1 MYDRYNVRLQGL
13 EVNLGGRNVTRY
25 TEPTELLLYRLD
37 CRLRFHVP
45 YAQIW
50 RFKQA
55 LLNGETD
62 FILFRNVIWLFIPRN
77 FRVVETVPSGQVI
90 EVRGVIYPAS
100 PYPIALYGSTV
111 EIVEYREERI
121 NDTKA
126 MMAVDFKL
134 TPSESG
140 MLEVVEV
147 LSPVTLQNKSDA
159 EPYNYFLYKRE
170 GDSYLLIARWNSVD
184 KTYDIVNTVPEIG
197 NLVLFPRR
205 DSGIT
210 VKAINTSM
218 THRYSEYLNLWP
230 TRAAVGFTI
239 YNEVTLSIEIYYDP
253 SYDPVLPLELPT
265 DLG

>member
-1 MYDRYNVRLQGL
+1 MYDNYNVKLQGL

-25 TEPTELLLYRLD
+25 TEPTELFLYRLD

-55 LLNGETD
+55 LLNGESD
-62 FILFRNVIWLFIPRN
+62 FLVFRNVVWLFIPRN
-77 FRVVETVPSGQVI
+77 FRVVETTPSGQVI
-90 EVRGVIYPAS
+90 AVNGVIYPAS

-111 EIVEYREERI
+111 EIVEYRESRLS
-121 NDTKA
+121 DTKA
-126 MMAVDFKL
+126 MIAVDFKL
-134 TPSESG
+134 TPRQSG

-159 EPYNYFLYKRE
+159 EPYNYLLYKRD
-170 GDSYLLIARWNSVD
+170 GDSYILLAEWNSID
-184 KTYDIVNTVPEIG
+184 RTYSIVNTASEIG
-197 NLVLFPRR
+197 NLVFFPRS
-205 DSGIT
+205 DSGLV

-230 TRAAVGFTI
+230 TRAAVGFTA
-239 YNEVTLSIEIYYDP
+239 YQEVTLSVEIYHDP
-253 SYDPVLPLELPT
+253 SYDPVLPLELPA